1 MTAIIKSLF
10 DGRLKSCQMLA
21 KDIKKE
27 FCYRQQSMYCADLQG
42 GHRIIIRPSGTE
54 LKLKIYIFAK
64 GRTRDEAID
73 RAAELCALVRETL
86 EKEER
91 KNE

>member
-1 MTAIIKSLF
+1 
-10 DGRLKSCQMLA
+10 
-21 KDIKKE
+21 
-27 FCYRQQSMYCADLQG
+27 MYCADLEG
-42 GHRIIIRPSGTE
+42 GHRIIVRPSGTE

-64 GRTRDEAID
+64 GKTRDRAID
-73 RAAELCALVRETL
+73 TAADLCGQVRKVL

>member
-1 MTAIIKSLF
+1 
-10 DGRLKSCQMLA
+10 
-21 KDIKKE
+21 
-27 FCYRQQSMYCADLQG
+27 MYCADLQG

-73 RAAELCALVRETL
+73 RAAELCAQVRETL